1 MNAFTSELTT
11 AIAIEKRHE
20 AEGFQRAHFF
30 GIRRRFRRPS
40 IERIEWRT
48 GRVPY
53 AKRLGDRDRES
64 QPSRSMLQSSAITG
78 STASAR
84 R

>member
-1 MNAFTSELTT
+1 MNAFTPEITT

-40 IERIEWRT
+40 IERIESRT
-48 GRVPY
+48 GRVP
-53 AKRLGDRDRES
+53 
-64 QPSRSMLQSSAITG
+64 QTSRHPAH
-78 STASAR
+78 A
-84 R
+84 